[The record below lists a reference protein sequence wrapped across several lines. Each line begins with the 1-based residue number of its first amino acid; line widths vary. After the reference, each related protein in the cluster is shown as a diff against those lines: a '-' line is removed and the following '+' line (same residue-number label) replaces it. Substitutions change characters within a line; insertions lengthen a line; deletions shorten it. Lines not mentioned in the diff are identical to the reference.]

1 MNRIAVLGFVI
12 SVLFSAQA
20 MHSLGQRSQPSA
32 SDLLSLVQ
40 ESGATGELDLRSIET
55 ALSSSKFADRQH
67 AMWLLGENPDK
78 TASLVQQAKRSF
90 SPEVAARAEWIEKAW
105 QRGIL
110 FGEDGGDLAYGMGAS
125 RPDLLLDQGHF
136 DAVLFDLG
144 ATADGQSYREVKSK
158 VANLLLTRFASVAQ
172 RALESQQLS
181 KLVEIIDVVAESREL
196 AVCRLQLL
204 QWMGA
209 DLKVKGL
216 LPECAKDWAA
226 DQRDEV
232 MVLLLYQAGEVE
244 EAIAQARRLV
254 NKQSLNSCLI
264 LESRWNELADEAMIV
279 VNDSEAGS
287 EAFTQAWSRILIA
300 ADRSGN
306 QELRREAIETLSEGV
321 LDESDKVRG
330 MRWRSLAMHGQIEA
344 ALVIADQQRIASS
357 IDLSLAASRPERTFA
372 LLGHPLELVDS
383 QYAEWVDQ
391 ALKRQK
397 ASQKL
402 GGLSRFVCPEVEKL
416 MQLINCLSAVG
427 RDDVAFVIAK
437 RFCERWKVEISDSS
451 DSSESSDSIA
461 SIRKSLVEQLSPV
474 IRKQWIEKLVLVG
487 NSNGDPNKLAP
498 SDKFLL
504 ADSISDCDFTTL
516 SLLLDAVRG
525 LQESETLSDQLA
537 AVCQIARGNTYA
549 GVNVDKVLESMMAI
563 INQRF
568 DAPRWKAQVPGP
580 FLKDVYGLLLKHG
593 RHELAGAYLHQH
605 AGQGGVDAMLRLAE
619 SELSTGSM
627 AKAKELFLQIE
638 TLAGRRKATAQR
650 STLGSVG
657 VWEVA
662 KVKALVGRLV
672 CARRIGDQTLAT
684 SLKNKLEVILCSPSL
699 EFRMEIASYLREYG
713 ETDLATQVYK
723 ALVPIAALPSDYMQ
737 TTSGKVSLYDVTLKY
752 VLTIEKEQPSEAAR
766 LFDIAV
772 IGMVDSRGYL
782 ARAYVALPL
791 MIQEWRLQAA
801 VSAKDRDTAVE
812 SVQRILELDPLDI
825 SFSEEQL
832 PLMRMAGMEQ
842 IADTVLDQIV
852 DAGVDHAERFSYDAM
867 TCNNVAWVAAK
878 NQRRL
883 NDALDLATLAVRAEP
898 ESTTYRDTLAEIL
911 FLLGRK
917 EEALQIEQACLLD
930 DPGQWHL
937 HEQIKK
943 FANGVQQEKP

>member
-1 MNRIAVLGFVI
+1 MNRIAVLAFMI
-12 SVLFSAQA
+12 SVLFSAHA
-20 MHSLGQRSQPSA
+20 MQSLGQRSQLSD
-32 SDLLSLVQ
+32 SDLQSLVRKA
-40 ESGATGELDLRSIET
+40 GAIGELDLRSIET
-55 ALSSSKFADRQH
+55 ALSSRKFADRQH

-78 TASLVQQAKRSF
+78 TASRVQQAKRSF
-90 SPEVAARAEWIEKAW
+90 VPEVVARAEWIEKAW

-110 FGEDGGDLAYGMGAS
+110 FGENDWGLANGMGAS
-125 RPDLLLDQGHF
+125 RLESLLDQGRF
-136 DAVLFDLG
+136 DAVLFALG
-144 ATADGQSYREVKSK
+144 TTVGGPSYRKVKSK
-158 VANLLLTRFASVAQ
+158 VANLLSIRFVSVAQ
-172 RALESQQLS
+172 RALESKQLS
-181 KLVEIIDVVAESREL
+181 KLVEIIDVVAEGREL

-209 DLKVKGL
+209 DLKEKGL
-216 LPECAKDWAA
+216 LPESAKDWTAE
-226 DQRDEV
+226 QREEI

-244 EAIAQARRLV
+244 EAIAQARRLE
-254 NKQSLNSCLI
+254 NKQALHSCLI
-264 LESRWNELADEAMIV
+264 LESRWDELSDEAMIV

-287 EAFTQAWSRILIA
+287 EAFTQAWSRILTA

-306 QELRREAIETLSEGV
+306 RELRRDAIETLSNGV

-344 ALVIADQQRIASS
+344 ALVIADQQRIASA

-397 ASQKL
+397 ESQKL
-402 GGLSRFVCPEVEKL
+402 RGLSSRFICAEVEKL
-416 MQLINCLSAVG
+416 MLLINCLNSIG
-427 RDDVAFVIAK
+427 RDDVSFVIAK
-437 RFCERWKVEISDSS
+437 RLCESWEAETSGSV
-451 DSSESSDSIA
+451 A
-461 SIRKSLVEQLSPV
+461 SIMKSLVERISPV
-474 IRKQWIEKLVLVG
+474 IRRQWVEKLVLFG
-487 NSNGDPNKLAP
+487 KPDGDPKQLA
-498 SDKFLL
+498 SSGKALL
-504 ADSISDCDFTTL
+504 AESISDCDYTML
-516 SLLLDAVRG
+516 SLLLDAVRE
-525 LQESETLSDQLA
+525 LQESGTLSDQIA

-549 GVNVDKVLESMMAI
+549 GFNVDEVLESMMVS
-563 INQRF
+563 INKRF
-568 DAPRWKAQVPGP
+568 DEPRWNAEVPAP

-593 RHELAGAYLHQH
+593 RHELAGAYLRQH
-605 AGQGGVDAMLRLAE
+605 AEQGGVDAMLRLAE

-627 AKAKELFLQIE
+627 AKAKELFAQIE
-638 TLAGRRKATAQR
+638 NSAGRRKATTQR
-650 STLGSVG
+650 PAVGGVG
-657 VWEVA
+657 VWDVA
-662 KVKALVGRLV
+662 TVKTLVGRLV

-684 SLKNKLEVILCSPSL
+684 SLQNKLEVILCSPSL

-723 ALVPIAALPSDYMQ
+723 GLVPIAALPSDYMQ
-737 TTSGKVSLYDVTLKY
+737 KPAEKVSLYDVTLKY

-772 IGMVDSRGYL
+772 VGMVDSGGYL

-832 PLMRMAGMEQ
+832 PLMRVAGMEQ
-842 IADTVLDQIV
+842 IADTVLDQII
-852 DAGVDHAERFSYDAM
+852 DAGVDHAERFSHDAM

-911 FLLGRK
+911 FLVGRK

-943 FANGVQQEKP
+943 FADGIQQD